1 MPFLDIGYF
10 KTNVPRQV
18 KPRSLKTKLVA
29 WQLDERY
36 YDGDRAHGYGG
47 FNYDGRWKEII
58 PRLIERYGLTSSS
71 KVLEVGCKKGFFLH
85 DLKQVLPGITVQGI
99 ENHSY
104 PIETAME
111 DVRSQIKLGPYE
123 DLPFEDKSFDFVM
136 AFSSIYMLNLGNVV
150 SALREIQ
157 RVTLGGSY
165 VTLGAGNTHEE
176 LDLFR
181 DWTLIGTTVLL
192 VDEWQQLIEEVGYR
206 GDYYFTTAKSL
217 NLKNF

>member
-1 MPFLDIGYF
+1 
-10 KTNVPRQV
+10 
-18 KPRSLKTKLVA
+18 
-29 WQLDERY
+29 
-36 YDGDRAHGYGG
+36 
-47 FNYDGRWKEII
+47 
-58 PRLIERYGLTSSS
+58 
-71 KVLEVGCKKGFFLH
+71 
-85 DLKQVLPGITVQGI
+85 
-99 ENHSY
+99 
-104 PIETAME
+104 
-111 DVRSQIKLGPYE
+111 
-123 DLPFEDKSFDFVM
+123 M

-150 SALREIQ
+150 SALRETQ
-157 RVTLGGSY
+157 RVTRGGSY